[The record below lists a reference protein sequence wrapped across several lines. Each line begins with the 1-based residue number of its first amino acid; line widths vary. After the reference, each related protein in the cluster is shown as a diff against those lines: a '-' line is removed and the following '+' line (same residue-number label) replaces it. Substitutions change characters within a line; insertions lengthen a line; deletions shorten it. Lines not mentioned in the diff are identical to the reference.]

1 LLSVHQVP
9 EDRTV
14 TNGMQSVLVSTGFD
28 VDVEVV
34 VEPLTD
40 SLGGFLDQIEQL
52 ATLIV
57 PVK

>member
-1 LLSVHQVP
+1 
-9 EDRTV
+9 
-14 TNGMQSVLVSTGFD
+14 MQSVLVSTGFD